1 MLFKYI
7 HVSAVTLTVIFFF
20 VRGLWMIMDSEILKK
35 KWVKILAVTIDSIL
49 LVSAVILTMKISQYP
64 FSHPWLTAK
73 VLALVIYI
81 ALGMIALHYGSTKK
95 IRIAAWLAALLCFGY
110 IASVA
115 LTRNPMSFY

>member
-7 HVSAVTLTVIFFF
+7 HVSAVTLTLIFFII
-20 VRGLWMIMDSEILKK
+20 RGLWMITDAKILKQ
-35 KWVKILAVTIDSIL
+35 KWVKILAITIDSIL
-49 LVSAVILTMKISQYP
+49 LASAIVLTMEISQYP

-81 ALGMIALHYGSTKK
+81 ALGMIALHYGATKK
-95 IRIAAWLAALLCFGY
+95 TRITAWLAALLCFGY
-110 IASVA
+110 IVSVA

>member
-7 HVSAVTLTVIFFF
+7 HITAVTLTLIFFIT
-20 VRGLWMIMDSEILKK
+20 RGLWMIMDAKILKQ
-35 KWVKILAVTIDSIL
+35 KWVKILAITIDSIL
-49 LVSAVILTMKISQYP
+49 LASAVILTMKISQYP

-81 ALGMIALHYGSTKK
+81 ALGMIALHYGATKK
-95 IRIAAWLAALLCFGY
+95 IRIVAWFAALLCFGY
-110 IASVA
+110 IVSVA

>member
-7 HVSAVTLTVIFFF
+7 HVSAVTLTLIFFII
-20 VRGLWMIMDSEILKK
+20 RGLWMIMDAQILKQ
-35 KWVKILAVTIDSIL
+35 KWVKILAITIDSIL
-49 LVSAVILTMKISQYP
+49 LASAVILTMKISQYP

-81 ALGMIALHYGSTKK
+81 ALGMIALHYGATKK
-95 IRIAAWLAALLCFGY
+95 IRIVAWFAALLCFGY
-110 IASVA
+110 IVSVA

>member
-7 HVSAVTLTVIFFF
+7 HVSAVTLTLIFFII
-20 VRGLWMIMDSEILKK
+20 RGLWMIMDAKILKQ
-35 KWVKILAVTIDSIL
+35 KWVKILAITIDSIL
-49 LVSAVILTMKISQYP
+49 LASAVILTMKISQYP

-81 ALGMIALHYGSTKK
+81 ALGMIALHYGATKK
-95 IRIAAWLAALLCFGY
+95 IRIVAWFAALLCFGY
-110 IASVA
+110 IVSVA

>member
-7 HVSAVTLTVIFFF
+7 HVSAVTLTLIFFII
-20 VRGLWMIMDSEILKK
+20 RGVWMIMDAKILKQ
-35 KWVKILAVTIDSIL
+35 KWVKILAVSIDSIL
-49 LVSAVILTMKISQYP
+49 LVSAVILTIKISQYP

-81 ALGMIALHYGSTKK
+81 ALGMIALHYGATKK

-115 LTRNPMSFY
+115 LTRNPLSFY

>member
-7 HVSAVTLTVIFFF
+7 HVSAVTLTLIFFII
-20 VRGLWMIMDSEILKK
+20 RGLWMITDTKILKQ
-35 KWVKILAVTIDSIL
+35 KWVKILAVAIDSIL
-49 LVSAVILTMKISQYP
+49 LVSAVIMTLNINQYP

-110 IASVA
+110 IVSVA
-115 LTRNPMSFY
+115 LSRNPMSFY